1 MVTLAVFVVFAAVV
15 PRYLGVRDAALMTTM
30 INQGMGFAQAC
41 AIITSTG
48 LGDRPATGPV
58 NSLRG
63 GVIITQGCLPQRQNI
78 GSTLEVNWGLA
89 RADQIR
95 CLDKLSTLESVKAII
110 TVSSDG
116 KISCNF
122 LS

>member
-30 INQGMGFAQAC
+30 INEGMGFAQTC

-48 LGDRPATGPV
+48 LGERPATGV
-58 NSLRG
+58 VDSLRG
-63 GVIITQGCLPQRQNI
+63 GVIITQGCRSQTENI
-78 GSTLEVNWGLA
+78 GATLEVNWGLA
-89 RADQIR
+89 RADNIR
-95 CLDKLSTLESVKAII
+95 CLDKLSSLASVKAIL
-110 TVSSDG
+110 TVSNDG

-122 LS
+122 LI